1 MKWRMNWRLL
11 PMTER
16 ELRAAAFGI
25 ITYCSIC
32 QTGEPPA
39 LNSEAQIV
47 EASAFLDDAILET
60 TIEICAAADLDG
72 LELLEAEPV

>member
-1 MKWRMNWRLL
+1 
-11 PMTER
+11 MTER

-39 LNSEAQIV
+39 LNSEEQIV
-47 EASAFLDDAILET
+47 EAAAILNDNIMELT
-60 TIEICAAADLDG
+60 LEICSAANLDG
-72 LELLEAEPV
+72 LEMFEAEQV